1 MKSDSE
7 RRDVEYTIS
16 KKSMWEI
23 FLPKTSSS
31 KKTFYIKDHKE
42 CQEKIKNQF
51 EEVEIIVYRSKN
63 AGWCSTNGNFFSK
76 DTFPI
81 RIICKDNNIEKI
93 IDMIKNHYDLSKI
106 SVYKVSDRL
115 IETQN

>member
-23 FLPKTSSS
+23 FLPKFSDS

-51 EEVEIIVYRSKN
+51 EDIEIITYRAKN
-63 AGWCSTNGNFFSK
+63 TGWSSVDGNFFSK

-81 RIICKDNNIEKI
+81 RIICKDNDIEKI
-93 IDMIKNHYDLSKI
+93 IYIIKKHYDLSKM